1 MRELRSQGLP
11 GRRGPLHYLS
21 SERRQTVAR
30 IPSLGVVRSSMED
43 AIEDWMVLML
53 VLLDLDPSLEIDL
66 DKWIEEAE
74 DP

>member
-1 MRELRSQGLP
+1 M
-11 GRRGPLHYLS
+11 
-21 SERRQTVAR
+21 AR

>member
-30 IPSLGVVRSSMED
+30 VQGLGVVRSEMED

-53 VLLDLDPSLEIDL
+53 VLLDMDPTLEIDL
-66 DKWIEEAE
+66 NNWIEEAE